1 MRRGLVQLG
10 IVFGLVCNMHVAAVA
25 SDLSLQETRAEEA
38 RHFSVKILN
47 RFSSSFT
54 PQIQQG
60 HGTGFI
66 VDIDDKAA
74 YVFTNKHVVQH
85 PSFQGQS
92 LQVEISPEDGRVVRV
107 PAQIVYKSEVY
118 DFAIVKF
125 DPSLIKEEVR
135 AFLKA
140 VPLASS
146 EEFEQIAR
154 RGREIM
160 VYGFPHDSDHVANF
174 GRISS
179 LQVELFNSNSAIQ
192 TSAQI
197 NPGNSGGPL
206 IDVLTGKVIGIN
218 TAKLQGAEGMGF
230 SIPINLIQQDY
241 HLFRQDPRSA
251 DRKLVPIGVNA
262 ISNQGLA
269 VKGLKPLIE
278 KEAPGF
284 FEHHDGLIVVV
295 NPPARSKLQAGDLIL
310 KVDGEV
316 FGAEMNRLEWI
327 GRRSTKTSL
336 DAVVI
341 RQGKLVNV
349 PLPVVNVSEDRE
361 RAQNDFLMFGGMV
374 LQDFNRMERTFLNN
388 GKPGV
393 QVTEI
398 LNDSAADR
406 SSALNPGVLISEI
419 HANGKVHKVTT
430 IRALHKFLRSLTIPS
445 MVEIYFYQIAT
456 NEEGEPLSMGGL
468 KGHPFYVPIRSIT
481 LLPLDEIVT
490 PENFDISAFRQIF
503 DYEGMDPRRL
513 NWRLYVEPCAEDIR
527 QLARSEAKAEKREK
541 PSSDS

>member
-1 MRRGLVQLG
+1 MRKGWVCFT
-10 IVFGLVCNMHVAAVA
+10 VFFGFLFQSFVFAN
-25 SDLSLQETRAEEA
+25 DLSLQEVRAQDA

-47 RFSSSFT
+47 RFSSSFV

-66 VDIDDKAA
+66 VDIGPKVA
-74 YVFTNKHVVQH
+74 YVFTNKHVVEH
-85 PSFQGQS
+85 PSFHGQS
-92 LQVEISPEDGRVVRV
+92 LQIELSPEDGRIVRL

-118 DFAIVKF
+118 DFAIVQF
-125 DPSLIKEEVR
+125 DPSVMKEELR
-135 AFLKA
+135 KFLKA

-146 EEFEQIAR
+146 EEFEEIAR

-160 VYGFPHDSDHVANF
+160 VYGFPHTSDHVANF

-218 TAKLQGAEGMGF
+218 TAKLMGAEGMGF

-241 HLFRQDPRSA
+241 NLFRQDPRSA
-251 DRKLVPIGVNA
+251 DRKLIPLGVNA
-262 ISNQGLA
+262 ISNQGLRI
-269 VKGLKPLIE
+269 KGLKDLIE

-284 FEHHDGLIVVV
+284 FERHEGLLIVV
-295 NPPARSKLQAGDLIL
+295 NPPARSKLQTGDMIL

-316 FGAEMNRLEWI
+316 FGAEMNRLEWM
-327 GRRSTKTSL
+327 GRRATKAAL

-341 RQGKLVNV
+341 RQGKLVN
-349 PLPVVNVSEDRE
+349 LSIPVVNVSEDRE

-374 LQDFNRMERTFLNN
+374 LQDFNRMERTLLNDGN
-388 GKPGV
+388 PGV
-393 QVTEI
+393 RVTEI

-406 SSALNPGVLISEI
+406 SPALEPGVLVSEV
-419 HANGKVHKVTT
+419 HAEGKVHKVKTLSG
-430 IRALHKFLRSLTIPS
+430 LHRFLRSLNLPA
-445 MVEIYFYQIAT
+445 MVEVYFYQVVT
-456 NEEGEPLSMGGL
+456 NEEGEPLSTSGL
-468 KGHPFYVPIRSIT
+468 KGQPFHLPMRSIV
-481 LLPLDEIVT
+481 LLPVDEIIT
-490 PENFDISAFRQIF
+490 PENFDIETFRQIF

-513 NWRLYVEPCAEDIR
+513 NWRLHVNPCEHDLKQIAQAEQR
-527 QLARSEAKAEKREK
+527 AKLAGRKK
-541 PSSDS
+541 PPTDT